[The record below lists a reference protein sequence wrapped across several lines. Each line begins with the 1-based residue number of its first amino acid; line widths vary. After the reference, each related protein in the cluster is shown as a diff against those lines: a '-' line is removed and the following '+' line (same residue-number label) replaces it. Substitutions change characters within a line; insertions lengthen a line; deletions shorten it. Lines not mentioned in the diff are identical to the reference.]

1 MADMDAAVRADHSG
15 YDPAP
20 ALAALQVPTLW
31 LLGSNDRTVPTRICA
46 DILAGLNK
54 PNFTVQMLPTGHGLL
69 VNPTGLDADD
79 QRSPGLAPAL
89 VPTIT
94 DWLRAR

>member
-1 MADMDAAVRADHSG
+1 MDAAVRADHSG

-20 ALAALQVPTLW
+20 ALTALQVPTLW

-46 DILAGLNK
+46 EILAGLNK
-54 PNFTVQMLPTGHGLL
+54 PNFKVQMLPTGHGLL
-69 VNPTGLDADD
+69 VNSTGLDADD
-79 QRSPGLAPAL
+79 QRSAGLAPSL

-94 DWLRAR
+94 DWFRAR

>member
-1 MADMDAAVRADHSG
+1 MVGTRAGASPG
-15 YDPAP
+15 ERWSSASRPVG
-20 ALAALQVPTLW
+20 LT
-31 LLGSNDRTVPTRICA
+31 PTRICA
-46 DILAGLNK
+46 EILAGLHK

-79 QRSPGLAPAL
+79 QRSPGLAPVL

>member
-1 MADMDAAVRADHSG
+1 
-15 YDPAP
+15 
-20 ALAALQVPTLW
+20 
-31 LLGSNDRTVPTRICA
+31 
-46 DILAGLNK
+46 
-54 PNFTVQMLPTGHGLL
+54 MLRTGHGLP

-79 QRSPGLAPAL
+79 QRSPGLSPAL